1 MIPKAMRA
9 YQMYLSNYRQM
20 AAAYPQ
26 VIISQRT
33 WFQLQISYVETIE
46 QLWMNAIAL
55 QNFTLTDG
63 LQAPLPGGGSSTTVN
78 LPTGPRVPPE

>member
-33 WFQLQISYVETIE
+33 WFQLQVSYVETLE
-46 QLWMNAIAL
+46 HLWRDAIAL
-55 QNFTLTDG
+55 QHFTLTDG
-63 LQAPLPGGGSSTTVN
+63 LQAPISSGSFSTTMN
-78 LPTGPRVPPE
+78 PPSGTGGPPE